1 MEEVTFIGKLSK
13 NYSREC
19 GEKICLY
26 GENRLGGEPETERNS
41 AYFRNRGRGKQCGRR
56 AVSKDRAETDENGEV
71 EGR

>member
-1 MEEVTFIGKLSK
+1 M
-13 NYSREC
+13 
-19 GEKICLY
+19 
-26 GENRLGGEPETERNS
+26 GGEPETERNL